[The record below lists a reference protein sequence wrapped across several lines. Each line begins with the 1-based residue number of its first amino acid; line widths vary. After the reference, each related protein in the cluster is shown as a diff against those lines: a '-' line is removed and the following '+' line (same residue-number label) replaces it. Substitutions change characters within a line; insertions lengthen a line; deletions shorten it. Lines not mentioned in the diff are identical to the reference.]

1 VNARVVLF
9 GLLGVVAAAAAI
21 LSFAALRDLALLCGF
36 SPQLA
41 WLLPVVVDAGAAA
54 GSLVWLGG
62 WAGPSARRFAR
73 ALALALLGSSVA
85 ANALGHGLAAFA
97 LAPPWWVVVIVS
109 AVAPAVLGAV
119 VHLAVL
125 VGRTDNHPAAH
136 PRVVGR
142 RDVDEHDVDRPGVD
156 EQVAGEVGAASER
169 LELAARAYNDELLDE
184 RGLSHRWD
192 AVDAAAATSP
202 RPVDPDG
209 RVVEL
214 VELLEAGAPVTGAH
228 AAVLFGCSPRTG
240 RRLLTR
246 AQALA
251 ATPAGAPAGPEPVR
265 EQLVGEQLVWAEL
278 VGAEGP
284 R

>member
-1 VNARVVLF
+1 MNARVVLF
-9 GLLGVVAAAAAI
+9 GLLLVVAAAAAV

-36 SPQLA
+36 SPQLG

-62 WAGPSARRFAR
+62 WAASSARRFAR

-125 VGRTDNHPAAH
+125 VGRTENQHAVH
-136 PRVVGR
+136 QHVVGR
-142 RDVDEHDVDRPGVD
+142 RDVDEPGVDRPDVD
-156 EQVAGEVGAASER
+156 ERVAGEVGATPAH
-169 LELAARAYNDELLDE
+169 LELAARAYSDGLLDE
-184 RGLSHRWD
+184 RGLSRRW
-192 AVDAAAATSP
+192 DAAAATSP
-202 RPVDPDG
+202 RPVDADG

-214 VELLEAGAPVTGAH
+214 VELLEAGTPVTGAH
-228 AAVLFGCSPRTG
+228 AAVMFGCSPRTG

-251 ATPAGAPAGPEPVR
+251 TIPAPPGALSGNEPVGIEPAGEP
-265 EQLVGEQLVWAEL
+265 L
-278 VGAEGP
+278 VGAGWP

>member
-1 VNARVVLF
+1 MNARVVLF
-9 GLLGVVAAAAAI
+9 GLLLIVAGAAAI

-62 WAGPSARRFAR
+62 WAARAARRFAR

-125 VGRTDNHPAAH
+125 VGRTENQHAVH
-136 PRVVGR
+136 QHVVGR
-142 RDVDEHDVDRPGVD
+142 RDVDEHDVERPDVD
-156 EQVAGEVGAASER
+156 ERVAGEVGATPAH
-169 LELAARAYNDELLDE
+169 LELAARAYSDGLLDE
-184 RGLSHRWD
+184 RGLSRRWD
-192 AVDAAAATSP
+192 AVDTDTATSP
-202 RPVDPDG
+202 RPVDADG
-209 RVVEL
+209 RVLEL
-214 VELLEAGAPVTGAH
+214 VELLEAGTPVTGAH
-228 AAVLFGCSPRTG
+228 AAVMFGCSPRTG

-251 ATPAGAPAGPEPVR
+251 TIPAPPGALSGNEPVR
-265 EQLVGEQLVWAEL
+265 IEPVGEQLV
-278 VGAEGP
+278 GAGWP